1 MLRPAKP
8 STPVRFRPWPPFKNG
23 TLGLLSVPIV
33 LAIRVEIGLKWI
45 FANKANLVRLTM
57 IALLVFAVGI
67 ISGCAG
73 TAKGKDTSTFSSRK
87 TEEVAKQET
96 SEASAMV
103 VIRYPAMIHANAE
116 NLYVSSFAINAIGG
130 DVPYGVHGNRQ
141 TSRIAQ
147 SVIEKSSY
155 YAMSLYRELKGIL
168 PEGSVLLSP
177 HIIDWNKERN
187 LYSRP
192 ILGSEQIPS
201 VLTIDF
207 NIYSFP
213 DIDELMN
220 SQPVTFGDLVTPLI
234 VVKSNR
240 WVQPSLAGLLVS
252 SEPLVN
258 SAWRQ
263 ARAEAEK
270 SFRLRLD
277 DRPQTAD
284 SSLGFISFLRERD
297 EAQLGLPL
305 KRLGDGN
312 REISAIEQYSLEKIQ
327 MNGAVVSTLS
337 DNFSTDPFVQSFVKG
352 ASIRIVELLNAVDHE
367 KATFFAR
374 QAALERFDPELARV
388 FFVQSGDESVRARL
402 QLAEALVGAER
413 EFLAAQSDSIYDG
426 TYSGNYGS
434 KMRKIIA
441 AEYRMLEQRRELAHK
456 QNIATAVAVVALAGS
471 VYGVVAS
478 TAASTAVVIASSG
491 AALAGSGW
499 ALHKS
504 LETKTESKEVNRY
517 FLARMA
523 PAFDRQMSVQME
535 WLESKEVIT
544 ARGFAEFRNKTLSLY
559 QSRVRSM
566 QVSADQECGFSH
578 PHFGQAGRW
587 YGVCHNGVAQGR
599 GYGLVMNK
607 KGDTV
612 EFIGDAQDGLASGSG
627 GMIIQRNGQVSATY
641 YEGGFKNGLPDGVVR
656 VEKAGQAPKLRLFKA
671 GSDVGKG
678 NADKLRSLNFA
689 SSSSPDN
696 SRDMMP

>member
-1 MLRPAKP
+1 M
-8 STPVRFRPWPPFKNG
+8 SQG
-23 TLGLLSVPIV
+23 VPID
-33 LAIRVEIGLKWI
+33 LANQVENTLRKIFNIRINTGY
-45 FANKANLVRLTM
+45 NT
-57 IALLVFAVGI
+57 ALLTI
-67 ISGCAG
+67 IMLVLTTGLVSGCAG
-73 TAKGKDTSTFSSRK
+73 TARGKGTSVFSNLK
-87 TEEVAKQET
+87 PEEVTSQES
-96 SEASAMV
+96 SEASALV

-116 NLYVSSFAINAIGG
+116 NLYVSSFAINSIGG
-130 DVPYGVHGNRQ
+130 DVPYAVHGNRQ
-141 TSRIAQ
+141 TARIAQ

-155 YAMSLYRELKGIL
+155 YAMSLYHELKSLL
-168 PEGSVLLSP
+168 PEASVLLSP
-177 HIIDWNKERN
+177 HIIDWDKEHN

-192 ILGSEQIPS
+192 ILGTEQIPS

-220 SQPVTFGDLVTPLI
+220 APPVTFGDLVTPLI
-234 VVKSNR
+234 VIKSSH
-240 WVQPSLAGLLVS
+240 WIQPSLNGLLVS
-252 SEPLVN
+252 SLPLAS

-263 ARAEAEK
+263 VRDEAEN
-270 SFRLRLD
+270 SFRSRLD
-277 DRPQTAD
+277 DDPQKPV
-284 SSLGFISFLRERD
+284 SSLGFISFLRERN
-297 EAQLGLPL
+297 EADLALPL
-305 KRLGDGN
+305 KRTGDGN
-312 REISAIEQYSLEKIQ
+312 KQLVAIEQYSLEKIQ
-327 MNGAVVSTLS
+327 MNGAVISALS
-337 DNFSTDPFVQSFVKG
+337 EDFSVDPFVQSFVKG
-352 ASIRIVELLNAVDHE
+352 ASTRVVEILNSIDHE

-388 FFVQSGDESVRARL
+388 FFVQSTDESVRARL

-441 AEYRMLEQRRELAHK
+441 AEYRMLEQRRQLARK
-456 QNIATAVAVVALAGS
+456 QNITTAVAVIALAGS
-471 VYGVVAS
+471 VYGAVAS
-478 TAASTAVVIASSG
+478 TAASTAAVIATSG

-566 QVSADQECGFSH
+566 QISADSRCLFTHPGFGTS
-578 PHFGQAGRW
+578 GRW
-587 YGVCHNGVAQGR
+587 YGVCADGVASGR
-599 GYGLVMNK
+599 GYGLVMNQR
-607 KGDTV
+607 GDTV
-612 EFIGDAQDGLASGSG
+612 EFIGDAQNGLASGHG
-627 GMIIQRNGQVSATY
+627 GMIIQRKGQMGATY
-641 YEGGFKNGLPDGVVR
+641 YEGSFKNGLPDGVVR
-656 VEKAGQAPKLRLFKA
+656 VEKAGQSPKLRRFKA
-671 GSDVGKG
+671 GADVGKG
-678 NADKLRSLNFA
+678 SAANLHRLKFTSI
-689 SSSSPDN
+689 SSTTRP
-696 SRDMMP
+696 RTP

>member
-1 MLRPAKP
+1 MLLPNHFLPEPCAPKRFQNEFVLLEKILIKIYSAMSNPTAPTPAFP
-8 STPVRFRPWPPFKNG
+8 
-23 TLGLLSVPIV
+23 
-33 LAIRVEIGLKWI
+33 IRVLGSIFLI
-45 FANKANLVRLTM
+45 FAL
-57 IALLVFAVGI
+57 GI
-67 ISGCAG
+67 VSGCAG

-130 DVPYGVHGNRQ
+130 DVPYGVHGDRQ

-155 YAMSLYRELKGIL
+155 YAMSLYRELKSVL
-168 PEGSVLLSP
+168 PENSVLLSP

-187 LYSRP
+187 LHSRP

-213 DIDELMN
+213 DVGELMN
-220 SQPVTFGDLVTPLI
+220 SPPVTFGDLVTPLI

-240 WVQPSLAGLLVS
+240 WIQPSLAGLLVS
-252 SEPLVN
+252 SQPLVN

-263 ARAEAEK
+263 ARAEAER

-277 DRPQTAD
+277 DRPQVTG
-284 SSLGFISFLRERD
+284 SSLGFVSFLRERD
-297 EAQLGLPL
+297 EASPGLPV
-305 KRLGDGN
+305 KKTGDGN
-312 REISAIEQYSLEKIQ
+312 QKMSAIEQYSLEKIQ
-327 MNGAVVSTLS
+327 MNGAVVSDLP
-337 DNFSTDPFVQSFVKG
+337 DDFSVDPFNLAFVKG
-352 ASIRIVELLNAVDHE
+352 ASTRIIEVLNSVDHE

-374 QAALERFDPELARV
+374 QAALNRFDPELAKI
-388 FFVQSGDESVRARL
+388 FFIRSDDESVRARL

-441 AEYRMLEQRRELAHK
+441 AEYRMLEQRRQLAHK

-471 VYGVVAS
+471 VYGAVAT
-478 TAASTAVVIASSG
+478 TAASTAAVVTASG

-566 QVSADQECGFSH
+566 QVSVDQRCQFSH
-578 PHFGQAGRW
+578 PGFGQAGRW
-587 YGVCHNGVAQGR
+587 YGVCDNGLASGR
-599 GYGLVMNK
+599 GYGLIMNGR
-607 KGDTV
+607 GDTV
-612 EFIGDAQDGLASGSG
+612 EFIGDAKNGVASGSG
-627 GMIIQRNGQVSATY
+627 GMIIQRGGQVGATY
-641 YEGGFKNGLPDGVVR
+641 YEGSFKNGLPDGVVR
-656 VEKAGQAPKLRLFKA
+656 VEQAGQAPKLRQYQA
-671 GSDVGKG
+671 GVDVGKG
-678 NADKLRSLNFA
+678 STASLQQLDFA
-689 SSSSPDN
+689 SNATTSGPIT
-696 SRDMMP
+696 P